1 MGNTAQ
7 FDAQKGRIVFIGV
20 IGIFCGLSAIPD
32 APDLSG
38 VWRPL
43 ALLPIL
49 ALIIFAAPWLL
60 SIRFYDKREI

>member
-1 MGNTAQ
+1 M
-7 FDAQKGRIVFIGV
+7 

-38 VWRPL
+38 VSLPL

-60 SIRFYDKREI
+60 PIRFYEKGKSDSI

>member
-1 MGNTAQ
+1 M
-7 FDAQKGRIVFIGV
+7 

-38 VWRPL
+38 VSLPL

-60 SIRFYDKREI
+60 SIRFYEKGKSDSI

>member
-1 MGNTAQ
+1 M
-7 FDAQKGRIVFIGV
+7 

-38 VWRPL
+38 VSLPL

-60 SIRFYDKREI
+60 PIRFYEKGKSDSIQAKRAPAYRKSLR